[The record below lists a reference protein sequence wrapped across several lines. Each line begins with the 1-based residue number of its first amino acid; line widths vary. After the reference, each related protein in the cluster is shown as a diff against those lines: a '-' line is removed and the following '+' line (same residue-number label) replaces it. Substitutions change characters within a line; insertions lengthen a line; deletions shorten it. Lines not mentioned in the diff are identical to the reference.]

1 MILLPNFRSR
11 RSLSFLALVLALC
24 ALVGCRS
31 GPDINAKHY
40 PLQGE
45 VVAVDTP
52 NKALTVKHGDIPGL
66 MPAMTMRYAVRDSK
80 STEKLST
87 GDLIKADLVVS
98 DSIGRL
104 EKIEMVRKASDMPPP
119 PRVDIHLPS
128 KADDIPDFQLVNQ
141 DGRKIH
147 LQQFKGDIV
156 LITFIYTHCPLTDFC
171 PRMNHNFSKVQE
183 LLKSKPEILRK
194 TEFVSISFDP
204 EHDTPAVLKH
214 YAGIYN
220 KGSDGKP
227 SNRWQFGVPSKV
239 DLPQIAR
246 FFGLIYEPEQGD
258 ISHSSSTTIVAP
270 DGKVEVWYGDNEWT
284 PEAAVQTIE
293 KITARP

>member
-1 MILLPNFRSR
+1 MIALMNLRSK
-11 RSLSFLALVLALC
+11 RSLSSLALVLALC
-24 ALVGCRS
+24 ALNGCGRGDS
-31 GPDINAKHY
+31 RNAKHY

-45 VVAVDTP
+45 VVSVDTP

-80 STEKLST
+80 SIEKLGT
-87 GDLIKADLVVS
+87 GDLISADLVVS

-104 EKIEMVRKASDMPPP
+104 EKIETVRNARNMPRPP
-119 PRVDIHLPS
+119 GADVHLPS
-128 KADDIPDFQLVNQ
+128 NGDDVPDFQIVNQ

-147 LQQFKGDIV
+147 LQQSKGDIV
-156 LITFIYTHCPLTDFC
+156 LITFIYTHCPLPDFC

-183 LLKSKPEILRK
+183 LLKSRPEILRK

-204 EHDTPAVLKH
+204 EHDTPSVLKH

-220 KGSDGKP
+220 KGAEGKP
-227 SNRWQFGVPSKV
+227 SSRWQFGVPSKA
-239 DLPQIAR
+239 DLPQVAK
-246 FFGLIYEPEQGD
+246 FFGLIYEPEKGD

-270 DGKVEVWYGDNEWT
+270 DGKVEVWYGDNEWA

-293 KITARP
+293 KIAARQ